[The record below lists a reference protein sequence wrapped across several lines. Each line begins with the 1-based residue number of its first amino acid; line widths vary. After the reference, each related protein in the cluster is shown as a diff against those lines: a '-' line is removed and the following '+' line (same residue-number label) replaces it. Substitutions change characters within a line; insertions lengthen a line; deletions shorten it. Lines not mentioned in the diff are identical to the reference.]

1 MGNYA
6 VRLGQ
11 KPVRSSRLF
20 LCIFLT
26 FEQLLVDLDCAGGLS
41 NIPGSI
47 CAATMTRVIPPVSS
61 WVSQPWHRAP
71 LAFFVAHEKP
81 DSDPDSFLNAVTCV
95 EKITVISFAIS
106 FENVLF
112 CRYLGLSIQK
122 RVTALQASG
131 CQLLPLFNPLLHV
144 FSCSDCWQHVTTSRR
159 LIPLLHHLG

>member
-20 LCIFLT
+20 WCTFLI

-81 DSDPDSFLNAVTCV
+81 DSDPDAFLNAVTCV
-95 EKITVISFAIS
+95 EKHYRHFFCDRVCQRF
-106 FENVLF
+106 VLQVSWTF
-112 CRYLGLSIQK
+112 DPK
-122 RVTALQASG
+122 ASYCIAG
-131 CQLLPLFNPLLHV
+131 KWLPIIATFQHTIAPCFLVLLVGNM
-144 FSCSDCWQHVTTSRR
+144 
-159 LIPLLHHLG
+159 

>member
-1 MGNYA
+1 MHATAAESCTLTWLLGKSSLAKILGNYA

-11 KPVRSSRLF
+11 KPVRSSRMF

-81 DSDPDSFLNAVTCV
+81 DSDPDAFLNAVTCV
-95 EKITVISFAIS
+95 EKQPAF
-106 FENVLF
+106 
-112 CRYLGLSIQK
+112 
-122 RVTALQASG
+122 
-131 CQLLPLFNPLLHV
+131 LLR
-144 FSCSDCWQHVTTSRR
+144 SR
-159 LIPLLHHLG
+159 L